1 MQIGKWIGMVALVV
15 SLVACGNDSALEP
28 PTNQKNE
35 KIDLA
40 KISTE
45 QPVSQKPANEAKDL
59 LSHYPEIT
67 KINAVNTNKILLLTI
82 EIEHMKRFKLA
93 DIRKELKKKMKKS
106 FPDLKVELSTD
117 KKIVIELEK
126 LEKQIQENKL
136 TKKEIKK
143 EVKRLIELSKE
154 HT

>member
-15 SLVACGNDSALEP
+15 TLVACGNDSALEP

-35 KIDLA
+35 KINLT

-45 QPVSQKPANEAKDL
+45 QPVSQKPANKAKDL
-59 LSHYPEIT
+59 LSYYPEIT
-67 KINAVNTNKILLLTI
+67 KINAVNTDKILLLTV
-82 EIEHMKRFKLA
+82 EIKHMKRFKLA
-93 DIRKELKKKMKKS
+93 DIRKELKKEMKKT
-106 FPDLKVELSTD
+106 FPDLKIEVSTD
-117 KKIVIELEK
+117 KKIVLELEK

-136 TKKEIKK
+136 TKKELKK
-143 EVKRLIELSKE
+143 EVKRLIEFSKE